1 MAAQQWS
8 VRLDDTR
15 ELLRTIGTEEEISRI
30 MGERYRDLVKALE
43 GSQAF
48 VVTETQRE
56 EAREGIDVSD
66 MMEISCL

>member
-15 ELLRTIGTEEEISRI
+15 ELLRTIGTEEEISQI
-30 MGERYRDLVKALE
+30 MGERYHDLVKALE